1 MKKTLLKLSLIR
13 AFCPAELSPV
23 KNVYPQVQMS
33 SIKQYLK
40 EVNSIACFLN
50 SFQCK
55 RWFYNH
61 VSMIRDFWIDT
72 KSKHQQ
78 REWGDVEN

>member
-1 MKKTLLKLSLIR
+1 M
-13 AFCPAELSPV
+13 SPV
-23 KNVYPQVQMS
+23 KNVYPQVQMCS
-33 SIKQYLK
+33 VKQYLK
-40 EVNSIACFLN
+40 EVNSIACSLN
-50 SFQCK
+50 SFQCE